1 MVRAESCEI
10 NGDAAAAAAAAAVVE
25 GPDLNPSR
33 SPFDKKQYRQILLPN
48 GLRAVLVCDV
58 VAMTQAYNLGG
69 IMEDLS
75 DDGESE
81 GDESD
86 SASNGG
92 DNDGSSPD
100 SDNGDDDDDDD
111 EGEEE
116 ETGGLRNAAAA
127 MIVGVGSLY
136 DPKEC
141 QGMAHFLEHLLFM
154 GSEKYPEENS
164 YDAYLSKHGGS
175 DNAYT
180 ENEHTVYHF
189 EIPQEQLGGALDLF
203 AQFFVAPLLK
213 ESSVE
218 RELKAIESEFMLA
231 KNSDGSRLQQ
241 LLAYTCGR
249 SFEEHPASK
258 FGRGNY
264 HSLKTL
270 PEAGGHEPLKMLR
283 EFYDKH
289 HCASN
294 MRLVVMGGYPL
305 DYLQEHVIKC
315 FSNVRSKDPPGSYTW
330 DQVNESPMKSFGPP
344 IAESGLQKIFYV
356 APVRDKH
363 SLSVTWQLPP
373 QIGNWRA
380 KPCDYLA
387 HLIGHEAKGSLLAR
401 LKSKSWATGLCA
413 GVGDDGSVNST
424 AYALFTVTINLSEE
438 GVEHWREVVVELYR
452 YVGMLR
458 HCCRQ
463 DGGLPAWIYEELRS
477 IYEVAHRYADEE
489 PPEDFVVD
497 LAEELSPWL
506 HVPPERLLDASGLLF
521 EYDPEMIRNLLDGC
535 FKPHNARLD
544 LSSSLF
550 GRSSDYEDT
559 DAPVP
564 SPSNLVDYYA
574 TFDPEQNSLP
584 PSDKAFDPSE
594 VGSPHIE
601 PIFGTPFWCQQL
613 DESLVEEWV
622 QCVEPKL
629 PPPDSMLHLPQKNQ
643 FVPTDFSLKPL
654 PPADCDHPL
663 LNCSIKLQIPVG
675 KRKEWFPA
683 TVTQY
688 NGTKNQIL
696 CAYEDEDEKWHRMDV
711 PTSELKHDRLTAP
724 DFEGSLDSKKI
735 KYRIVSLALEG
746 ERASLK
752 FGDESDW
759 DVEDGKTFPAIP
771 PKASPERLPKLVVNT
786 NELKLWHVQDRVFK
800 RPIAELRL
808 QLNCAEA
815 HKAVLHSACSDI
827 LVNLVC
833 DNLTEVAYMASICE
847 LGSSLSSND
856 TGLVMRV
863 HGFNDKLMNLFVIM
877 LETLLKFRN
886 NDTNELP
893 EGFSK
898 QRFDLVLEHYRR
910 SCHNSG
916 MKAKALASG
925 IRIRSICQ
933 KGVSARQKCEAIE
946 NIDVPTFVTTVS
958 SLLSKIGAEGLC
970 TGNVDVADANR
981 ARDTILDRLR
991 KSCSGNCGLSRKK
1004 YPGRLVLRM
1013 PPKTKE
1019 LTCVSKNPTESNSAV
1034 EVYFQVGKDNTNDRV
1049 MVDLLIEMMYEPIYN
1064 QIRTKDQFGYHV
1076 ACDSRWTDGVIGIH
1090 VCVVSAIKTVGEI
1103 TERIERFL
1111 REFRQT
1117 LADMTHETFMGHMVG
1132 LAKEKLNMYNALSEE
1147 TSDLWKEIRDGRYLW
1162 ESHREEVICLKAIT
1176 KDQALKAYDE
1186 WISPENS
1193 KLRQLVVQAV
1203 ASEGPASVGR
1213 PDVKFDEAEKF
1224 NESCVESFHAFC
1236 KRQTFG
1242 KIY

>member
-1 MVRAESCEI
+1 MLR
-10 NGDAAAAAAAAAVVE
+10 VVE
-25 GPDLNPSR
+25 GPDLNASR

-48 GLRAVLVCDV
+48 GLRAVLVSDV

-69 IMEDLS
+69 ILEDLS
-75 DDGESE
+75 DDDDETDNDSGDGNGDGATSE
-81 GDESD
+81 GGE
-86 SASNGG
+86 
-92 DNDGSSPD
+92 NDGSSPD
-100 SDNGDDDDDDD
+100 SYDDSDDDDDDD
-111 EGEEE
+111 DNEGDEE

-203 AQFFVAPLLK
+203 AQFFVSPLLK

-231 KNSDGSRLQQ
+231 KNSDASRLQQ

-249 SFEEHPASK
+249 SFDDHPVSK
-258 FGRGNY
+258 FGWGNY

-270 PEAGGHEPLKMLR
+270 PESDGQEPLKMLR
-283 EFYDKH
+283 QFYDKH
-289 HCASN
+289 HYASN

-305 DYLQEHVIKC
+305 DYLQQQVIKC
-315 FSNVRSKDPPGSYTW
+315 FSDVRSKDPPGSYNW
-330 DQVNESPMKSFGPP
+330 LQRNESPMKSYGLP
-344 IAESGLQKIFYV
+344 IAEPGLQKIFYL

-363 SLSVTWQLPP
+363 SLSVTWQIPP
-373 QIGNWRA
+373 QTGNWRA

-387 HLIGHEAKGSLLAR
+387 HLIGHEAKGSLLAC
-401 LKSKSWATGLCA
+401 LKSKSWALGLCA
-413 GVGDDGSVNST
+413 GVGDEGSVNST
-424 AYALFTVTINLSEE
+424 AYALFTVNINLSEE
-438 GVEHWREVVVELYR
+438 GVEHWREVVAELYR

-458 HCCRQ
+458 YCCEQ

-477 IYEVAHRYADEE
+477 IYEIAHRYADEE

-497 LAEELSPWL
+497 LAEELSPWF
-506 HVPPERLLDASGLLF
+506 HTPPERLLDASGLLF
-521 EYDPEMIRNLLDGC
+521 EYDPETIRNLLDNY
-535 FKPHNARLD
+535 FKPCNARLD
-544 LSSSLF
+544 LSSSLY
-550 GRSSDYEDT
+550 GRSSDYEET
-559 DAPVP
+559 DAAAP
-564 SPSNLVDYYA
+564 SPSNLVDYYGSFDLVENSLSPSDES
-574 TFDPEQNSLP
+574 FDPT
-584 PSDKAFDPSE
+584 KA
-594 VGSPHIE
+594 GSPHIE
-601 PIFGTPFWCQQL
+601 PIFGTPFWCQRL
-613 DESLVEEWV
+613 SESLLEKWTL
-622 QCVEPKL
+622 CAEPKL
-629 PPPDSMLHLPQKNQ
+629 PPSNSLFHLPQKNQ
-643 FVPTDFSLKPL
+643 FVPTDFSLKAL

-675 KRKEWFPA
+675 KRKAWFPA

-711 PTSELKHDRLTAP
+711 PTSDLKHDQLTAP

-771 PKASPERLPKLVVNT
+771 PKASPERLPKLVANT

-815 HKAVLHSACSDI
+815 HKTVLHSACSDI

-877 LETLLKFRN
+877 LETLLKFRTN
-886 NDTNELP
+886 NNGNTNDLP

-898 QRFDLVLEHYRR
+898 QRFDLVLENYRR

-925 IRIRSICQ
+925 IRVRSICQ
-933 KGVSARQKCEAIE
+933 RGVSARQKLEAIE
-946 NIDVPTFVTTVS
+946 TIDVPTFVRTVS

-970 TGNVDVADANR
+970 AGNAN
-981 ARDTILDRLR
+981 ANTN
-991 KSCSGNCGLSRKK
+991 GGLSRKK
-1004 YPGRLVLRM
+1004 YPNRLVLKM

-1019 LTCVSKNPTESNSAV
+1019 LTCVSKNPTESNAAV
-1034 EVYFQVGKDNTNDRV
+1034 EIYFQVGKDNTNDRV

-1076 ACDSRWTDGVIGIH
+1076 ACDSRWTDGVIGVH
-1090 VCVVSAIKTVGEI
+1090 VCVVSAIKTVKEI
-1103 TERIERFL
+1103 TDRIEGFL

-1132 LAKEKLNMYNALSEE
+1132 LAKEKLNMYNSLSEE

-1162 ESHREEVICLKAIT
+1162 ESHREEVICLKSIT
-1176 KDQALKAYDE
+1176 KEEALKAYDA
-1186 WISPENS
+1186 WISPDNS
-1193 KLRQLVVQAV
+1193 KVRQLIVQAV
-1203 ASEGPASVGR
+1203 ASEGPASAGR
-1213 PDVKFDEAEKF
+1213 PDVAFEEAEKY
-1224 NESCVESFHAFC
+1224 NDGCVDSFHAFC
-1236 KRQTFG
+1236 KQQTFG